1 MKFCKKCHKRVVKKI
16 ESNVD
21 LSNDSVKVCMCGNQT
36 LLLHGTVIKRLNSE
50 MGVHEIKKLLYKKS
64 KMSKKNRKILKP

>member
-16 ESNVD
+16 ENNVD

-36 LLLHGTVIKRLNSE
+36 LLSHGTVIKRLTSE
-50 MGVHEIKKLLYKKS
+50 MGVHEIKKF
-64 KMSKKNRKILKP
+64 IV

>member
-21 LSNDSVKVCMCGNQT
+21 LSIDSVKVCMCDNRA
-36 LLLHGTVIKRLNSE
+36 LLLHGTVIKRLASE
-50 MGVHEIKKLLYKKS
+50 MGVHEIKKF
-64 KMSKKNRKILKP
+64 IT